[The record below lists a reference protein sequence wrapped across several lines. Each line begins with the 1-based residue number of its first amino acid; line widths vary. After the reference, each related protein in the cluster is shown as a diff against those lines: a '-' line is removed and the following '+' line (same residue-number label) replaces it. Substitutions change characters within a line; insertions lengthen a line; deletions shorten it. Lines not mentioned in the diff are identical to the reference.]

1 MASSKFASTFA
12 PYAPPPDDP
21 SYASSS
27 RGTSSRAWFPSQ
39 SQPIASY
46 QSGGIPTFNTS
57 QAGGAGAVE
66 ESEAEGASAWETRF
80 GMRVDLLAA
89 SAYIFG
95 PISALLLLIL
105 ETHNDYVRFHAYQ
118 AALLS
123 VPLLLL
129 RIWASMLG
137 FPPFLRIL
145 FTLLLVIPSLYMAW
159 RAYID
164 AARNG
169 LSRTILPGIGTLAE
183 RWVSE
188 E

>member
-1 MASSKFASTFA
+1 M
-12 PYAPPPDDP
+12 
-21 SYASSS
+21 
-27 RGTSSRAWFPSQ
+27 
-39 SQPIASY
+39 SY
-46 QSGGIPTFNTS
+46 QSGAIPTFNTS
-57 QAGGAGAVE
+57 QAGGLGAAE
-66 ESEAEGASAWETRF
+66 EAESGNNMWETRF

-89 SAYIFG
+89 FAYLLG

-123 VPLLLL
+123 TPLLLL
-129 RIWASMLG
+129 RALAALLR
-137 FPPFLRIL
+137 FPAVLCTFS
-145 FTLLLVIPSLYMAW
+145 TLLVIAPSLYMVW

-169 LSRTILPGIGTLAE
+169 LVRFQIPFIGPLAD